1 MLMLSQ
7 PGTIVRAQRRL
18 KGLAGPLVRYGGAI
32 ALVAGAFLLR
42 QEILAASGPLP
53 LYITFVPML
62 MVAALLWGLRA
73 GMLATGLAA
82 LLAWYWILSPVG
94 QFRIERTSDLV
105 GLGLFVGTGI
115 FTSTIAGLYR
125 RARQRAASLENEAKY
140 RLLFHNMPAGFAHC
154 RMLFDDDGR
163 PTDFIY
169 LDVNDSFA
177 KLTGLLNVTGKRV
190 SEVIPGIKESNPE
203 LFAIYGRVASTG
215 KPERFETHL
224 QPLGIW
230 FSIVVY
236 SPRKDHF
243 VAVFDNITQRK
254 QAEEA
259 LRKSEADLKEVDRRK
274 NEFLAML
281 SHELRNP
288 LAPIRNCLAILERV
302 SPGSDRARRAQQTI
316 DRQTAHMT
324 RLIDELLDVTR
335 ISRGKINLQRERLDL
350 CDLARRTAEDH
361 RSLFAKE
368 GVELEV
374 RTVDHRIWVN
384 GDPTRLAQVLGNL
397 LQNAAKFTAPG
408 GTTLV
413 SVEEDLSVG
422 EALIHVRDSGIGVS
436 AELLPHLFEPFTQ
449 ADKTLDRSGGGLG
462 LGLSLVK
469 SLVELHGGRVEGRSG
484 GEGSGAEFTVRLPIE
499 RQVVEPASVG
509 VTVAPEPLRKQRVL
523 VIEDNVDAAESL
535 GDALQ
540 LSGYEVAVAFD
551 GSQGIVK
558 AHEFKPDVVF
568 CDIGLPGMDG
578 YEVAR
583 ALRSDAAL
591 TGVLLAAL
599 TGYTGPEDQQ
609 RAAEAGFARHL
620 AKPASL
626 QTIEQVIASVRS

>member
-1 MLMLSQ
+1 MLRQ
-7 PGTIVRAQRRL
+7 PGAIASAQRRL
-18 KGLAGPLVRYGGAI
+18 KVLAGPFARYGGAV

-42 QEILAASGPLP
+42 QGISAASGPLP

-62 MVAALLWGLRA
+62 MVVALLWGLRA
-73 GMLATGLAA
+73 GLLATGLAA
-82 LLAWYWILSPVG
+82 ILAWYWILPPVG
-94 QFRIERTSDLV
+94 QFRIEGSSDVV
-105 GLGLFVGTGI
+105 GLVLFVGTGVFI
-115 FTSTIAGLYR
+115 SVVAHRYQ

-140 RLLFHNMPAGFAHC
+140 RLLFHNMPDGFAHC
-154 RMLFDDDGR
+154 RMLFDDHGR

-190 SEVIPGIKESNPE
+190 SEVIPGIRESNPE
-203 LFAIYGRVASTG
+203 LFAIYGRVALTG
-215 KPERFETHL
+215 KPERFETYL

-243 VAVFDNITQRK
+243 VAVFDNITERK
-254 QAEEA
+254 QAEEV
-259 LRKSEADLKEVDRRK
+259 LRKSEADLKEADRRK

-288 LAPIRNCLAILERV
+288 LAPIRNCLSIMERAV
-302 SPGSDRARRAQQTI
+302 PGGDQARRAQQTI

-335 ISRGKINLQRERLDL
+335 ISRGKINLQREQLDL

-368 GVELEV
+368 GVQLEI

-408 GTTLV
+408 GTTSV
-413 SVEEDLSVG
+413 SVEDDLSAG
-422 EALIHVRDSGIGVS
+422 EALIRVRDSGIGVS
-436 AELLPHLFEPFTQ
+436 AEMLPHLFEPFAQ

-462 LGLSLVK
+462 LGLTLVK
-469 SLVELHGGRVEGRSG
+469 GLVELHGGRVEGRSG
-484 GEGSGAEFTVRLPIE
+484 GEGSGAEFTVRLPLLQQE
-499 RQVVEPASVG
+499 DEPASPG
-509 VTVAPEPLRKQRVL
+509 LTVEPGPPRKQRVL

-551 GSQGIVK
+551 GSQGIEK

-578 YEVAR
+578 YQVAR
-583 ALRSDAAL
+583 AFRSDAAL
-591 TGVLLAAL
+591 RGVFLAAL

-609 RAAEAGFARHL
+609 RATEAGFARHL

-626 QTIEQVIASVRS
+626 QMLEEVIASQRS